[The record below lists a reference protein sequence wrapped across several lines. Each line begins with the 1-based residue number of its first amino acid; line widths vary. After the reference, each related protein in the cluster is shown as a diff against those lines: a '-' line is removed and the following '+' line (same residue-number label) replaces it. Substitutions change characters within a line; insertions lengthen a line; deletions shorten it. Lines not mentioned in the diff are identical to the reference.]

1 MIVDDVQIKIKA
13 GNGGNGAVAF
23 EKLIG
28 AKGPTGTSGGHGGSV
43 ILKGVKDLTALYPFK
58 IKKYWKAENGKDGRS
73 KFRDGHRG
81 EDLVLEIPVG
91 TVVHIQDKDDIQEI
105 IHVDQEILV
114 AKGGRG
120 GRGNFHFRS
129 STNTT
134 PKEAEDGTPGEEVNL
149 RLELKLIADIGL
161 IGLPS
166 AGKSSLLN
174 ALTNAK
180 SKTGAYHFTTLE
192 PHLGDYYGL
201 ILADIPSLIEGAS
214 QGKGLGFKFLKHIE
228 RTQILFHLIDS
239 TSTNI
244 LDDYTTIRNELKKFN
259 PTLLDKE
266 EYILISKIDLIDA
279 KKLEEIKNIFKNKKI
294 YPISILKEESLQEI
308 KELLNKIKS
317 S

>member
-1 MIVDDVQIKIKA
+1 MIVDDVQIDVKA
-13 GNGGNGAVAF
+13 GDGGDGAVAF

-28 AKGPTGTSGGHGGSV
+28 AKGPTGTSGGNGGSV

-58 IKKYWKAENGKDGRS
+58 IKKYWKAERGKDGRS

-81 EDLVLEIPVG
+81 EDLILEVPVG
-91 TVVHIQDKDDIQEI
+91 TVVHILDKDETDEI
-105 IHVDQEILV
+105 IHVGQEILV
-114 AKGGRG
+114 AKGGKG

-129 STNTT
+129 SRNTT
-134 PKEAEDGTPGEEVNL
+134 PKEAENGTPGEEITIH
-149 RLELKLIADIGL
+149 LELKLIADIGL

-174 ALTNAK
+174 ALTNAN

-201 ILADIPSLIEGAS
+201 ILADIPGLIEGAS

-239 TSTNI
+239 TSDNI
-244 LDDYTTIRNELKKFN
+244 IDDYNTIRNELKKFN
-259 PTLLDKE
+259 PTLLEKE
-266 EYILISKIDLIDA
+266 EYILISKIDLIDNE
-279 KKLEEIKNIFKNKKI
+279 KLEKIKNIFKDKKI
-294 YPISILKEESLQEI
+294 YPISILQEDSLKEI

>member
-1 MIVDDVQIKIKA
+1 
-13 GNGGNGAVAF
+13 
-23 EKLIG
+23 
-28 AKGPTGTSGGHGGSV
+28 
-43 ILKGVKDLTALYPFK
+43 
-58 IKKYWKAENGKDGRS
+58 
-73 KFRDGHRG
+73 
-81 EDLVLEIPVG
+81 VG

>member
-1 MIVDDVQIKIKA
+1 MIVDDVQIKVKA

-58 IKKYWKAENGKDGRS
+58 IKKHWKAENGKDGRS

-81 EDLVLEIPVG
+81 EDLILEIPVG
-91 TVVHIQDKDDIQEI
+91 TVVHIQDKDDTQEI
-105 IHVDQEILV
+105 IHVDQEILI

-201 ILADIPSLIEGAS
+201 ILADIPGLIEGAS

-239 TSTNI
+239 TSNDI
-244 LDDYTTIRNELKKFN
+244 LSDYNTIRNELKKFN

-266 EYILISKIDLIDA
+266 EYILISKIDLIDNT
-279 KKLEEIKNIFKNKKI
+279 KLEEIKNIFKNKQI
-294 YPISILKEESLQEI
+294 YPISILKEESLKEI